1 MSLAPV
7 SNASLLGLPCLQ
19 RRPTRRR
26 SASGPEP
33 ALRLADQE
41 HRQVFGK
48 ANQGKLYMALVP
60 SPQWLDT
67 GDNAWQLAAATFVGL
82 QSIPGL
88 AVLYGGI
95 VKKKW
100 AINSA
105 FMAIYAFAS
114 VLVVWVLFDYNM
126 AFGEQ
131 WFPFLGKPGLATSA
145 LFTTGQAT
153 IPAASGGMPPL
164 AFPMATLIFFQF
176 VFAAITV
183 IILGG
188 SVLGRM
194 NFTAWMI
201 FCPIWM
207 TLVYTVGAFSLWGGG
222 WLAQLGVA
230 DFSGGYV
237 IHLAAGTSGFVAAAV
252 IGPRLQ
258 QDRDH
263 FPPNSLL
270 VTLIG
275 AGILWLGWNGFNGG
289 DPYFAN
295 ADAGAAVLN
304 TNTATAVALLV
315 WTLMDKMA
323 YGRPSIIGAVNGMI
337 AGLVAITPAAGFV
350 NGWGAIIIGIVA
362 GIIPW
367 WSMNKFQRTRLMM
380 RVDDT
385 LSVFSTH
392 GVAGLTGGLLVGI
405 LANPAMLQYIG
416 TDKEAPGVSITGLLY
431 GNAGQLLLQLEGA
444 AFIIVYNVIATYII
458 LKVISLIV
466 PLRMD
471 EATLKVGDDAVHG
484 ETAYAIGVEGE

>member
-1 MSLAPV
+1 
-7 SNASLLGLPCLQ
+7 
-19 RRPTRRR
+19 
-26 SASGPEP
+26 
-33 ALRLADQE
+33 
-41 HRQVFGK
+41 
-48 ANQGKLYMALVP
+48 MALMELVA
-60 SPQWLDT
+60 SPKWLDT

-88 AVLYGGI
+88 TVLYGGI

-105 FMAIYAFAS
+105 FMSMYAFAS

-126 AFGEQ
+126 AFGPQ
-131 WFPFLGKPGLATSA
+131 WFPFLGKPLLALSS

-153 IPAASGGMPPL
+153 IPTAAAGMPPL
-164 AFPMATLIFFQF
+164 AFPMATLMFFQF

-183 IILGG
+183 IILAG
-188 SVLGRM
+188 SLLGRM

-201 FCPIWM
+201 FCPVWM

-222 WLAQLGVA
+222 WLAAMGVA

-258 QDRDH
+258 ADRDH

-323 YGRPSIIGAVNGMI
+323 YGKPSVLGAVNGMI
-337 AGLVAITPAAGFV
+337 AGLVAITPAAGYV
-350 NGWGAIIIGIVA
+350 DGLGAIIIGICA

-367 WSMNKFQRTRLMM
+367 LSMNKFQKLGFMQK
-380 RVDDT
+380 VDDT

-392 GVAGLTGGLLVGI
+392 GVAGLTGGLLTGL
-405 LANPAMLQYIG
+405 LANPGMIEYIG
-416 TDKEAPGVSITGLLY
+416 TGKDAPGVSVTGLLY
-431 GNAGQLLLQLEGA
+431 GNPHQFLLQIYGA
-444 AFIIVYNVIATYII
+444 AFIIVLNAIATFII
-458 LKVISLIV
+458 LKVIGLIV

>member
-1 MSLAPV
+1 M
-7 SNASLLGLPCLQ
+7 LL
-19 RRPTRRR
+19 
-26 SASGPEP
+26 
-33 ALRLADQE
+33 
-41 HRQVFGK
+41 
-48 ANQGKLYMALVP
+48 P
-60 SPQWLDT
+60 SPKWLDT

-88 AVLYGGI
+88 AVLYGGV

-105 FMAIYAFAS
+105 FMCFYAFAS
-114 VLVVWVLFDYNM
+114 VLIVWILFDYNM
-126 AFGEQ
+126 AFGPQ
-131 WFPFLGKPGLATSA
+131 WFPFLGKPLLATSA
-145 LFTTGQAT
+145 SFTLGQAT
-153 IPAASGGMPPL
+153 IPAAASGMPAM
-164 AFPMATLIFFQF
+164 AFPMATLMFFQF

-194 NFTAWMI
+194 NFTAWVI

-222 WLAQLGVA
+222 WLAAQGVA

-237 IHLAAGTSGFVAAAV
+237 IHLAAGTSGFVAAWV
-252 IGPRLQ
+252 VGPRLQ
-258 QDRDH
+258 ADRDH

-304 TNTATAVALLV
+304 TNTATATALLV
-315 WTLMDKMA
+315 WTLLDKLA
-323 YGRPSIIGAVNGMI
+323 YGKPSIIGAVNGMI
-337 AGLVAITPAAGFV
+337 AGLVAITPSAGYV
-350 NGWGAIIIGIVA
+350 DGYGALAVGVIA

-367 WSMNKFQRTRLMM
+367 LSMNWFQKLGFMKN
-380 RVDDT
+380 VDDT

-392 GVAGLTGGLLVGI
+392 GVAGLTGGILVGI
-405 LANPAMLQYIG
+405 LSNPAMLQYIG
-416 TDKEAPGVSITGLLY
+416 TGKDAPGVSITGLLY
-431 GNAGQLLLQLEGA
+431 GGGTHQLVLQLEGA
-444 AFIIVYNVIATYII
+444 AFIIVFNAIATFII
-458 LKVISLIV
+458 LKAISIFV

-471 EATLKVGDDAVHG
+471 EAMLKAGDDAVHG

>member
-1 MSLAPV
+1 
-7 SNASLLGLPCLQ
+7 
-19 RRPTRRR
+19 
-26 SASGPEP
+26 
-33 ALRLADQE
+33 
-41 HRQVFGK
+41 
-48 ANQGKLYMALVP
+48 MALVAT
-60 SPQWLDT
+60 PQWLDT
-67 GDNAWQLAAATFVGL
+67 GDNAWQLAAATFVAL
-82 QSIPGL
+82 QSVPGL
-88 AVLYGGI
+88 TVLYGGI

-105 FMAIYAFAS
+105 FMSMYAFAS
-114 VLVVWVLFDYNM
+114 VMVVWVLFDYNM
-126 AFGEQ
+126 AFGQ
-131 WFPFLGKPGLATSA
+131 PWLTVLGQTFVGTPSLATSA
-145 LFTTGQAT
+145 AFTTGQAT
-153 IPAASGGMPPL
+153 IPAAASGMPPI
-164 AFPMATLIFFQF
+164 AFPMATLIYFQF

-188 SVLGRM
+188 SLLGRM
-194 NFTAWMI
+194 NFAAWMI
-201 FCPIWM
+201 FCPVWM

-222 WLAQLGVA
+222 WLAGLGVA

-237 IHLAAGTSGFVAAAV
+237 IHLAAATSGFVAAAM
-252 IGPRLQ
+252 IGPRIQ
-258 QDRDH
+258 ADRDQ

-270 VTLIG
+270 MTLVG

-323 YGRPSIIGAVNGMI
+323 YGKPSVIGAVNGMI

-350 NGWGAIIIGIVA
+350 DGWGAIIIGICA

-367 WSMNKFQRTRLMM
+367 MSMNWLQKTKLMM
-380 RVDDT
+380 KVDDT

-392 GVAGLTGGLLVGI
+392 GIAGLMGGLLVGI
-405 LANPAMLQYIG
+405 LANPDMLMYIG
-416 TDKEAPGVSITGLLY
+416 TDKEAPGFSVSGLLY
-431 GNAGQLLLQLEGA
+431 GNPGQLLLQAEAA
-444 AFIIVYNVIATYII
+444 AFIIVYNVIATFII
-458 LKVISLIV
+458 LKVISIFV

-484 ETAYAIGVEGE
+484 ETAYAIGAEGE

>member
-1 MSLAPV
+1 M
-7 SNASLLGLPCLQ
+7 
-19 RRPTRRR
+19 
-26 SASGPEP
+26 
-33 ALRLADQE
+33 
-41 HRQVFGK
+41 
-48 ANQGKLYMALVP
+48 LVP
-60 SPQWLDT
+60 SPKWLDT
-67 GDNAWQLAAATFVGL
+67 GTNAWQLAAATFVGL

-88 AVLYGGI
+88 AVLYGGV

-105 FMAIYAFAS
+105 FMCFYAFAS

-126 AFGEQ
+126 AFGPKWLSVAGD
-131 WFPFLGKPGLATSA
+131 WFVGTPSLATSA
-145 LFTTGQAT
+145 TFTLGQAT
-153 IPAASGGMPPL
+153 VPEAAAGMPAM
-164 AFPMATLIFFQF
+164 AFPMSTLVFFQF

-194 NFTAWMI
+194 NFVAWVI
-201 FCPIWM
+201 FCPVWM

-222 WLAQLGVA
+222 WLATLGVA

-237 IHLAAGTSGFVAAAV
+237 IHLAAATSGFVAAALV
-252 IGPRLQ
+252 GPRLQ
-258 QDRDH
+258 ADREN

-270 VTLIG
+270 ITLVG

-315 WTLMDKMA
+315 WTLMDKMS
-323 YGRPSIIGAVNGMI
+323 YGKPSIIGAVNGMI
-337 AGLVAITPAAGFV
+337 AGLVAITPAAGYV
-350 NGWGAIIIGIVA
+350 DGWGAIIIGVCA

-367 WSMNKFQRTRLMM
+367 AAMNKFQKMKFMM
-380 RVDDT
+380 KVDDT

-392 GVAGLTGGLLVGI
+392 GVAGLMGGLLTGL
-405 LANPAMLQYIG
+405 LANPAMLEYIG
-416 TDKEAPGVSITGLLY
+416 TEKDAPGVNVTGWFY
-431 GNAGQLLLQLEGA
+431 GNGHQFVLQIYGA
-444 AFIIVYNVIATYII
+444 LFIIVYNAIATFII

-471 EATLKVGDDAVHG
+471 EAKLKVGDDAVHG
-484 ETAYAIGVEGE
+484 ETAYAIGTEGE

>member
-1 MSLAPV
+1 
-7 SNASLLGLPCLQ
+7 
-19 RRPTRRR
+19 
-26 SASGPEP
+26 
-33 ALRLADQE
+33 
-41 HRQVFGK
+41 
-48 ANQGKLYMALVP
+48 MALIP

-88 AVLYGGI
+88 TVLYGGI

-105 FMAIYAFAS
+105 FMSMYAFAS
-114 VLVVWVLFDYNM
+114 VLVVWILFDYNM
-126 AFGEQ
+126 AFGPQ
-131 WFPFLGKPGLATSA
+131 WFPFIGTPMPAASA
-145 LFTTGQAT
+145 AFSLGQAI
-153 IPAASGGMPPL
+153 IPAAAAGMPPL
-164 AFPMATLIFFQF
+164 TFPMATLVFFQF

-183 IILGG
+183 IILAG

-194 NFTAWMI
+194 NFRAWVL

-207 TLVYTVGAFSLWGGG
+207 TLVYTVGAFSIWGGG
-222 WLAQLGVA
+222 WLASMGLA

-237 IHLAAGTSGFVAAAV
+237 IHLAAGTSGFVAAAMV
-252 IGPRLQ
+252 GPRLQ
-258 QDRDH
+258 QDREH

-315 WTLMDKMA
+315 WMLMDKIA
-323 YGRPSIIGAVNGMI
+323 YGKPSVLGAVNGMI
-337 AGLVAITPAAGFV
+337 AGLVAITPAAGYV
-350 NGWGAIIIGIVA
+350 DGMGAIVIGVVA
-362 GIIPW
+362 GMIPW
-367 WSMNKFQRTRLMM
+367 LSMNKFQKLGFMAK
-380 RVDDT
+380 VDDV
-385 LSVFSTH
+385 LGVFSTH
-392 GVAGLTGGLLVGI
+392 GVAAICGGLLTGV
-405 LANPAMLQYIG
+405 LANPDMLVYIG
-416 TDKEAPGVSITGLLY
+416 TDKDAPGVNITGLLY
-431 GNAGQLLLQLEGA
+431 GNPQQLLLQAYGA
-444 AFIIVYNVIATYII
+444 AFIIVYNVI
-458 LKVISLIV
+458 LKVISFIV

-484 ETAYAIGVEGE
+484 ETAYAIGTEGE

>member
-1 MSLAPV
+1 M
-7 SNASLLGLPCLQ
+7 
-19 RRPTRRR
+19 
-26 SASGPEP
+26 
-33 ALRLADQE
+33 
-41 HRQVFGK
+41 
-48 ANQGKLYMALVP
+48 LVP

-88 AVLYGGI
+88 MVLYGGI

-105 FMAIYAFAS
+105 FMTLYAFAS
-114 VLVVWVLFDYNM
+114 VLIVWVLFDYNM
-126 AFGEQ
+126 AFGPQ
-131 WFPFLGKPGLATSA
+131 WFSFLGKPGLATSA

-153 IPAASGGMPPL
+153 VPAAASGMPPL

-194 NFTAWMI
+194 SFKAWVI
-201 FCPIWM
+201 FCPVWM

-222 WLAQLGVA
+222 WLATLGVA

-237 IHLAAGTSGFVAAAV
+237 IHLAAGVSGFVAAAMV
-252 IGPRLQ
+252 GPRLQ
-258 QDRDH
+258 QDREH

-270 VTLIG
+270 ITLVG

-304 TNTATAVALLV
+304 TNLATAVGLVV

-323 YGRPSIIGAVNGMI
+323 YGKPSVLGAVNGMI
-337 AGLVAITPAAGFV
+337 AGLVAITPAAGYV
-350 NGWGAIIIGIVA
+350 DGWGAIIIGVCA
-362 GIIPW
+362 GILPW
-367 WSMNKFQRTRLMM
+367 FAMNKLQKTKLMM
-380 RVDDT
+380 KVDDT

-392 GVAGLTGGLLVGI
+392 GCAGLMGGLLTGI
-405 LANPAMLQYIG
+405 LANPKMLEYIG
-416 TDKEAPGVSITGLLY
+416 TGKDAPGVSITGWAY
-431 GNAGQLLLQLEGA
+431 GNFHQFVLQCYGA
-444 AFIIVYNVIATYII
+444 AFIIAYNIIATFII
-458 LKVISLIV
+458 LKVISFFT

-471 EATLKVGDDAVHG
+471 EAMLKVGDDAVHG
-484 ETAYAIGVEGE
+484 ETAYAIGAEGE

>member
-1 MSLAPV
+1 M
-7 SNASLLGLPCLQ
+7 
-19 RRPTRRR
+19 
-26 SASGPEP
+26 
-33 ALRLADQE
+33 
-41 HRQVFGK
+41 
-48 ANQGKLYMALVP
+48 
-60 SPQWLDT
+60 
-67 GDNAWQLAAATFVGL
+67 

-88 AVLYGGI
+88 VVLYGGV

-105 FMAIYAFAS
+105 FMAMYAFAS

-131 WFPFLGKPGLATSA
+131 WFPFLGKPMPATAASFV
-145 LFTTGQAT
+145 LGQAVV
-153 IPAASGGMPPL
+153 PAAAAGMPPL
-164 AFPMATLIFFQF
+164 TFPMATLVFFQF
-176 VFAAITV
+176 VFAAITL
-183 IILGG
+183 IILAG

-194 NFTAWMI
+194 SFKAWMI
-201 FCPIWM
+201 FCPVWM
-207 TLVYTVGAFSLWGGG
+207 TLVYTVGAFSIWGGG
-222 WLAQLGVA
+222 WLAGLGVA

-237 IHLAAGTSGFVAAAV
+237 IHLAAGTSGFVAAAMV
-252 IGPRLQ
+252 GPRLQ
-258 QDRDH
+258 QDRDN

-315 WTLMDKMA
+315 WMLLDNFA
-323 YGRPSIIGAVNGMI
+323 YGKPSVVGAVNGMI
-337 AGLVAITPAAGFV
+337 AGLVAITPGAGYV
-350 NGWGAIIIGIVA
+350 NGWGAMIIGVCA

-367 WSMNKFQRTRLMM
+367 LCMNKLQKTKLFQK
-380 RVDDT
+380 VDDT

-392 GVAGLTGGLLVGI
+392 GMAGLMGGLLTGV
-405 LANPAMLQYIG
+405 LACPEMLQYIG
-416 TDKEAPGVSITGLLY
+416 TDKEAPGVNVTGLIY
-431 GNAGQLLLQLEGA
+431 GNPKQLLLQFYGA
-444 AFIIVYNVIATYII
+444 AFIIVYNIIATFII
-458 LKVISLIV
+458 LKLISLIT

-484 ETAYAIGVEGE
+484 ETAYAIGTEGE

>member
-1 MSLAPV
+1 MI
-7 SNASLLGLPCLQ
+7 
-19 RRPTRRR
+19 
-26 SASGPEP
+26 
-33 ALRLADQE
+33 
-41 HRQVFGK
+41 
-48 ANQGKLYMALVP
+48 VP
-60 SPQWLDT
+60 SPKWLDT

-88 AVLYGGI
+88 VVLYGGV
-95 VKKKW
+95 VKHKW

-105 FMAIYAFAS
+105 FMAMYAFAS

-126 AFGEQ
+126 AFGPQ
-131 WFPFLGKPGLATSA
+131 WFPFLGHPSPVMGADFMLS
-145 LFTTGQAT
+145 QAT
-153 IPAASGGMPPL
+153 IPAAAAGMPAL
-164 AFPMATLIFFQF
+164 GFPMATLVFFQF

-183 IILGG
+183 IILAG

-201 FCPIWM
+201 FCPVWM

-222 WLAQLGVA
+222 WLSALGVA

-237 IHLAAGTSGFVAAAV
+237 IHLAAGVSGFTAAAV
-252 IGPRLQ
+252 IGPRHPT
-258 QDRDH
+258 DRTN

-270 VTLIG
+270 VTLVG

-304 TNTATAVALLV
+304 TNIATAVALLV
-315 WTLMDKMA
+315 WSILDKTA
-323 YGRPSIIGAVNGMI
+323 YGKPSIIGAVNGMI
-337 AGLVAITPAAGFV
+337 AGLVAITPAAGYV
-350 NGWGAIIIGIVA
+350 NGWGALIIGVCA

-367 WSMNKFQRTRLMM
+367 LSMNKFQKLPFMQ

-392 GVAGLTGGLLVGI
+392 AVAGVLGGLLTGI
-405 LANPAMLQYIG
+405 LATPHMLEYLG
-416 TDKEAPGVSITGLLY
+416 TDKDAPGVSVTGLLY
-431 GNAGQLLLQLEGA
+431 GNPHQLLVQIYGA
-444 AFIIVYNVIATYII
+444 LFIIVFNAIMTFII
-458 LKVISLIV
+458 LRVIGIFV

-471 EATLKVGDDAVHG
+471 EATLRVGDDAVHG
-484 ETAYAIGVEGE
+484 ETAYAIGPIVD

>member
-1 MSLAPV
+1 M
-7 SNASLLGLPCLQ
+7 
-19 RRPTRRR
+19 
-26 SASGPEP
+26 
-33 ALRLADQE
+33 
-41 HRQVFGK
+41 
-48 ANQGKLYMALVP
+48 LVP

-88 AVLYGGI
+88 MVLYGGI

-105 FMAIYAFAS
+105 FMTLYAFAS
-114 VLVVWVLFDYNM
+114 VLIVWVLFDYNM
-126 AFGEQ
+126 AFGPE
-131 WFPFLGKPGLATSA
+131 WFSFLGKPSLATSA

-153 IPAASGGMPPL
+153 VPAAASGMPPL

-194 NFTAWMI
+194 SFKAWVI

-222 WLAQLGVA
+222 WLAGMGVA

-237 IHLAAGTSGFVAAAV
+237 IHLAAGVSGFVAAAMV
-252 IGPRLQ
+252 GPRLQ
-258 QDRDH
+258 QDREH

-270 VTLIG
+270 ITLVG

-304 TNTATAVALLV
+304 TNVATAVGLV
-315 WTLMDKMA
+315 IWTLMDKMA
-323 YGRPSIIGAVNGMI
+323 YGKPSVLGAVNGMI
-337 AGLVAITPAAGFV
+337 AGLVAITPAAGYV
-350 NGWGAIIIGIVA
+350 DGWGAIIIGICA

-367 WSMNKFQRTRLMM
+367 FAMNKLQKTKLMM
-380 RVDDT
+380 KVDDT

-392 GVAGLTGGLLVGI
+392 GCAGLMGGLLTGI
-405 LANPAMLQYIG
+405 LANPKMLEYIG
-416 TDKEAPGVSITGLLY
+416 TGKDAPGVSVTGWAY
-431 GNAGQLLLQLEGA
+431 GNFHQFVLQCYGA
-444 AFIIVYNVIATYII
+444 AFIIAYNIIATFII
-458 LKVISLIV
+458 LKVISFFT

-471 EATLKVGDDAVHG
+471 EAMLKVGDDAVHG

>member
-1 MSLAPV
+1 
-7 SNASLLGLPCLQ
+7 
-19 RRPTRRR
+19 
-26 SASGPEP
+26 
-33 ALRLADQE
+33 
-41 HRQVFGK
+41 
-48 ANQGKLYMALVP
+48 MALVP

-88 AVLYGGI
+88 VVLYGGV

-105 FMAIYAFAS
+105 FMAMYAFAS

-126 AFGEQ
+126 AFGPQ
-131 WFPFLGKPGLATSA
+131 WFPFLGTPMPATAAS
-145 LFTTGQAT
+145 FTMGQAT
-153 IPAASGGMPPL
+153 IPAAASGMPAL
-164 AFPMATLIFFQF
+164 AFPMATLVFFQF

-183 IILGG
+183 IILAG

-201 FCPIWM
+201 FCPVWM

-222 WLAQLGVA
+222 FLAGMGVA

-237 IHLAAGTSGFVAAAV
+237 IHLAAGTSGFVAAWV

-258 QDRDH
+258 ADRDH

-270 VTLIG
+270 VTLVG

-304 TNTATAVALLV
+304 TNLCTCVSLLV
-315 WTLMDKMA
+315 WTIMDSMA
-323 YGRPSIIGAVNGMI
+323 YGKSSVVGAINGMI
-337 AGLVAITPAAGFV
+337 AGLVGITPGAGYV
-350 NGWGAIIIGIVA
+350 NGYGAIIIGVCT

-367 WSMNKFQRTRLMM
+367 LAMNKLQTAAFMK

-385 LSVFSTH
+385 LSVLSTH
-392 GVAGLTGGLLVGI
+392 GIAGLLGGLLVGV
-405 LANPAMLQYIG
+405 LACPDMLMYIG
-416 TDKEAPGVSITGLLY
+416 TDKEAPGISITGLLY
-431 GNAGQLLLQLEGA
+431 GDSGNQLLMQVYAA
-444 AFIIVYNVIATYII
+444 AFIIAYNVVATFII
-458 LKVISLIV
+458 LKVISIFV
-466 PLRMD
+466 SLRMD
-471 EATLKVGDDAVHG
+471 ETTLLIGDDAVHG
-484 ETAYAIGVEGE
+484 ETAYNFGDGEEIPAVAE

>member
-1 MSLAPV
+1 MAV
-7 SNASLLGLPCLQ
+7 
-19 RRPTRRR
+19 
-26 SASGPEP
+26 E
-33 ALRLADQE
+33 
-41 HRQVFGK
+41 
-48 ANQGKLYMALVP
+48 MALVAAP
-60 SPQWLDT
+60 KWLDS
-67 GDNAWQLAAATFVGL
+67 GNNAWQLAAATFVGL

-88 AVLYGGI
+88 TVLYGGI

-105 FMAIYAFAS
+105 FMSMYAFAS

-126 AFGEQ
+126 AFGPQ
-131 WFPFLGKPGLATSA
+131 WFPFLGTPSLATSA
-145 LFTTGQAT
+145 VFTTGQAT
-153 IPAASGGMPPL
+153 IPAAAAGMPPL
-164 AFPMATLIFFQF
+164 TFPMATLIFFQF

-183 IILGG
+183 IILAG
-188 SVLGRM
+188 SLLGRM

-201 FCPIWM
+201 FCPVWM

-222 WLAQLGVA
+222 WLSVLGVQ

-237 IHLAAGTSGFVAAAV
+237 IHLAAGVSGFVAAMV

-258 QDRDH
+258 ADRDH

-304 TNTATAVALLV
+304 TNTATATALLV

-323 YGRPSIIGAVNGMI
+323 YGKPSVLGAVNGMI
-337 AGLVAITPAAGFV
+337 AGLVAITPGAGFV
-350 NGWGAIIIGIVA
+350 DGWGAIIIGVVA

-367 WSMNKFQRTRLMM
+367 LSMNKLQKTRFMM
-380 RVDDT
+380 KVDDT
-385 LSVFSTH
+385 LSVLSTH
-392 GVAGLTGGLLVGI
+392 GVAGLTGGLMVGI
-405 LANPAMLQYIG
+405 VANPNMLEYIG
-416 TDKEAPGVSITGLLY
+416 TDKEAPGVSVTGLLY
-431 GNAGQLLLQLEGA
+431 GDTGHQLLMQLYGA
-444 AFIIVYNVIATYII
+444 LFIIVFNAVMTFII
-458 LKVISLIV
+458 LKVIGLIV

-471 EATLKVGDDAVHG
+471 ESVLKVGDDAVHG
-484 ETAYAIGVEGE
+484 ETAYAIGTEGE

>member
-1 MSLAPV
+1 
-7 SNASLLGLPCLQ
+7 
-19 RRPTRRR
+19 
-26 SASGPEP
+26 
-33 ALRLADQE
+33 
-41 HRQVFGK
+41 
-48 ANQGKLYMALVP
+48 MALVA

-67 GDNAWQLAAATFVGL
+67 GDNAWQLAAATFVAL
-82 QSIPGL
+82 QSVPGL
-88 AVLYGGI
+88 TVLYGGI

-105 FMAIYAFAS
+105 FMSMYAFAS
-114 VLVVWVLFDYNM
+114 VMVVWVLFDYNM
-126 AFGEQ
+126 AFGPQ
-131 WFPFLGKPGLATSA
+131 WYSFIGMPGLATSA
-145 LFTTGQAT
+145 EFATGQAT
-153 IPAASGGMPPL
+153 IPAAASGMPAI
-164 AFPMATLIFFQF
+164 AFPMATLVYFQF

-183 IILGG
+183 IILAG
-188 SVLGRM
+188 SLLGRM
-194 NFTAWMI
+194 NFAAWMI
-201 FCPIWM
+201 FCPVWM

-222 WLAQLGVA
+222 WLAGLGVA

-237 IHLAAGTSGFVAAAV
+237 IHLAAATSGFVAAAV

-258 QDRDH
+258 ADRDQ

-270 VTLIG
+270 MTLVG

-323 YGRPSIIGAVNGMI
+323 YGKPSVLGAVNGMI
-337 AGLVAITPAAGFV
+337 AGLVAITPAAGYV
-350 NGWGAIIIGIVA
+350 DGVGAIIIGVVA

-367 WSMNKFQRTRLMM
+367 LSMNKFQKLGFMM
-380 RVDDT
+380 KVDDV

-392 GVAGLTGGLLVGI
+392 GVAAICGGLLTGV
-405 LANPAMLQYIG
+405 LANPAMLEYIG
-416 TDKEAPGVSITGLLY
+416 TDKDAPGVSVTGWLY
-431 GNAGQLLLQLEGA
+431 GNPTQLLLQAEGA
-444 AFIIVYNVIATYII
+444 AFIIVYNAILTYII
-458 LKVISLIV
+458 LKVIGFIV

-484 ETAYAIGVEGE
+484 ETAYAIGTEGE

>member
-1 MSLAPV
+1 MDLV
-7 SNASLLGLPCLQ
+7 ASP
-19 RRPTRRR
+19 
-26 SASGPEP
+26 
-33 ALRLADQE
+33 
-41 HRQVFGK
+41 K
-48 ANQGKLYMALVP
+48 
-60 SPQWLDT
+60 WLDT

-88 AVLYGGI
+88 TVLYGGI

-105 FMAIYAFAS
+105 FMSMYAFAS

-126 AFGEQ
+126 AFGPQ
-131 WFPFLGKPGLATSA
+131 WFPFLGKPMLALSA
-145 LFTTGQAT
+145 DFSLGQAS
-153 IPAASGGMPPL
+153 IPAAASGMPAL
-164 AFPMATLIFFQF
+164 AFPMATLMFFQF

-183 IILGG
+183 IILAG

-201 FCPIWM
+201 FCPVWM

-222 WLAQLGVA
+222 WLAGMGVA

-237 IHLAAGTSGFVAAAV
+237 IHLAAGVSGFTAAAV

-258 QDRDH
+258 ADRDH

-270 VTLIG
+270 TTLVG

-295 ADAGAAVLN
+295 ADAGAAVMN
-304 TNTATAVALLV
+304 TNTATAVGLLV

-323 YGRPSIIGAVNGMI
+323 YGKPSVLGAVNGMI
-337 AGLVAITPAAGFV
+337 AGLVAITPSAGYV
-350 NGWGAIIIGIVA
+350 NGLGAIIVGIVA

-367 WSMNKFQRTRLMM
+367 FAMNKFQKLAFMQK
-380 RVDDT
+380 VDDT
-385 LSVFSTH
+385 LGVFSTH
-392 GVAGLTGGLLVGI
+392 GVAGLTGGLLVGL
-405 LANPAMLQYIG
+405 LADPGMLQYIG
-416 TDKEAPGVSITGLLY
+416 TGTNAPGVNVTGLFY
-431 GNAGQLLLQLEGA
+431 GDSGHQLLMQVYGA
-444 AFIIVYNVIATYII
+444 AFIIVFNAIATFII
-458 LKVISLIV
+458 LKVIGLIV

-471 EATLKVGDDAVHG
+471 DATLKVGDDAVHG
-484 ETAYAIGVEGE
+484 ETAYAIGTEGE